1 MNRGQIYGKNDDK
14 NDDKRLSRDL
24 SIGIGV
30 SSIAFIGVVRL
41 FYSLISLFAAYVCFK
56 INKGFSWSI
65 ILALL
70 FSPIYLIYAYA
81 KYGKQPFKL
90 K

>member
-1 MNRGQIYGKNDDK
+1 MDRGQVYVKNDDK
-14 NDDKRLSRDL
+14 NDDRRLSGL
-24 SIGIGV
+24 LYTGV
-30 SSIAFIGVVRL
+30 SETVRI
-41 FYSLISLFAAYVCFK
+41 FYYFVSLFAAYVCFK

-81 KYGKQPFKL
+81 TYGKQPFKL